1 MSSVSI
7 HKSPS
12 VSPVVGAFAW
22 LKFTGIAV
30 TVFVRFV
37 KACAVASTPDVSS
50 STVFSSA
57 VILLEFDVT
66 TPSSA
71 VTSLSRV
78 DIALALADILVS
90 STVTKAVPLY
100 LYCFLLAFVSNH
112 KSPVCNAEPSGL
124 AVGSSSC
131 AKTCK
136 PLVSPTATQ
145 LELVVAVA
153 R

>member
-1 MSSVSI
+1 MI
-7 HKSPS
+7 FPE
-12 VSPVVGAFAW
+12 
-22 LKFTGIAV
+22 L
-30 TVFVRFV
+30 
-37 KACAVASTPDVSS
+37 
-50 STVFSSA
+50 
-57 VILLEFDVT
+57 DVT
-66 TPSSA
+66 TPSKT

-78 DIALALADILVS
+78 LIADAFAVILVS

-100 LYCFLLAFVSNH
+100 LYCFLLSFVSNH
-112 KSPVCNAEPSGL
+112 RSPVCNADPLGL